1 MKDSGDV
8 FFRTA
13 ELTISNVY
21 NTHMH
26 RIWKDCCHN
35 AGKKYSHQRLTVIV
49 EDVLKWLQVERIL
62 HWTIRANADSHH
74 DIGHS
79 CCPSVRKPIIHSLWP
94 LNIHPKEQATKQK
107 MQETNYHHPLIIEQA
122 NNKPP
127 NKGNDPPCLTSWPQ
141 IEEHFTN
148 NGIQIV
154 ADVSVYDPSLR
165 EIMPPTC
172 KNNVMMYIEN
182 RD

>member
-1 MKDSGDV
+1 MKRV
-8 FFRTA
+8 QYA
-13 ELTISNVY
+13 YASNQ
-21 NTHMH
+21 N
-26 RIWKDCCHN
+26 WLLSKCWQ
-35 AGKKYSHQRLTVIV
+35 KKCSHQRHTVIV
-49 EDVLKWLQVERIL
+49 EDVLIWLQVERIL

-79 CCPSVRKPIIHSLWP
+79 CCPSVRKPITHSLWL

-148 NGIQIV
+148 NGFQFV
-154 ADVSVYDPSLR
+154 TDASVYDPSLR
-165 EIMPPTC
+165 EM
-172 KNNVMMYIEN
+172 EN
-182 RD
+182 RDYNITSLQTMLTELVCD